1 MFQFLNPLVWP
12 EGRKLELNVIKRIFL
27 VVKKREPYL
36 ITLDSISHPSG
47 RFCRPKV
54 ALFRP
59 LGSALI
65 GLDEVTKKWRS
76 FLKSALFTLS
86 VVYFWSFL
94 VDPPLSLMTTHP
106 SEKKTKESRSDS
118 SHHSAQLYYICSDQI
133 QISKAYVFLQYWGKL

>member
-65 GLDEVTKKWRS
+65 GLDEVTKKMKVIPEIS
-76 FLKSALFTLS
+76 FGYS
-86 VVYFWSFL
+86 
-94 VDPPLSLMTTHP
+94 
-106 SEKKTKESRSDS
+106 
-118 SHHSAQLYYICSDQI
+118 
-133 QISKAYVFLQYWGKL
+133 ISGIFSIIFG